1 MGRLL
6 RSIIEIS
13 GIKDCIIRD
22 MSKKDHALK
31 VFTEIHDLISFHDA
45 ELRRSAEIYD
55 RVRKC
60 FRLLFKYKWGGI
72 PPEKA
77 YHAEEGVE
85 NWDLQDDVMEQ
96 YESFFQE
103 VKEELRLACVSYHQ
117 LPTRPLDYG
126 TYCAFMETYRMCMDD
141 GDIGVIPTETE
152 EKYLS
157 IVVGGNMWTEVCA
170 EAKIKNVYLEHRL
183 KYNAKLKDLV
193 FKLAVHSRIN
203 QRKYKI
209 YASVVEGFRNALID
223 VMKKVESMYGEANTK
238 SREEMDEDVEKY
250 IKNQLMSYASYT
262 SSQGIVSSTKT
273 PTQDKRSDMLR
284 QLHALCV

>member
-1 MGRLL
+1 
-6 RSIIEIS
+6 
-13 GIKDCIIRD
+13 
-22 MSKKDHALK
+22 MSRRDHALK
-31 VFTEIHDLISFHDA
+31 VFTEIHDLISSHDT
-45 ELRRSAEIYD
+45 ELRWSGVVYD

-60 FRLLFKYKWGGI
+60 FRLLFKYKWGEV

-85 NWDLQDDVMEQ
+85 NWDLQDGVMEQ

-170 EAKIKNVYLEHRL
+170 EADIKNVYLEHRL

-193 FKLAVHSRIN
+193 IKLAVHSRIN
-203 QRKYKI
+203 QGRYKI
-209 YASVVEGFRNALID
+209 YASVVEGFRNALMD
-223 VMKKVESMYGEANTK
+223 VFEKVKSMYVPDAKTK

-250 IKNQLMSYASYT
+250 IKGQLMSYASYT

-273 PTQDKRSDMLR
+273 LTQDKRSDLLR

>member
-1 MGRLL
+1 
-6 RSIIEIS
+6 
-13 GIKDCIIRD
+13 
-22 MSKKDHALK
+22 MSRRDHALK
-31 VFTEIHDLISFHDA
+31 VFSEIHDLISRHDDG
-45 ELRRSAEIYD
+45 LSWCDVVHD

-60 FRLLFKYKWGGI
+60 FGLLFKYKWGGV
-72 PPEKA
+72 PPETA

-85 NWDLQDDVMEQ
+85 NWEWCDGVMEQ
-96 YESFFQE
+96 YESILLK

-141 GDIGVIPTETE
+141 GDMDVIPTETE

-170 EAKIKNVYLEHRL
+170 EADIKNVYLEHRL

-193 FKLAVHSRIN
+193 IKLAVHWRIN

-209 YASVVEGFRNALID
+209 YASVVEGFRNALTD
-223 VMKKVESMYGEANTK
+223 VLEKVKSIYVREAKTK
-238 SREEMDEDVEKY
+238 SREEMDEYVEKY
-250 IKNQLMSYASYT
+250 IKGQLMSYASYT

-273 PTQDKRSDMLR
+273 LTQDKRSDLLR

>member
-1 MGRLL
+1 VKCELGT
-6 RSIIEIS
+6 
-13 GIKDCIIRD
+13 IKACIIRD
-22 MSKKDHALK
+22 MLTEDHALQ

-45 ELRRSAEIYD
+45 ELRRSAEVYD

-60 FRLLFKYKWGGI
+60 FRLLFKYKWGGV

-85 NWDLQDDVMEQ
+85 NWEWLDGVKEQ
-96 YESFFQE
+96 YESFFHE

-141 GDIGVIPTETE
+141 GDMDVIPTETE

-157 IVVGGNMWTEVCA
+157 IVVGGKKWTEVCA
-170 EAKIKNVYLEHRL
+170 EAKIKNAYLEHRL
-183 KYNAKLKDLV
+183 KYNARLKDLV

-223 VMKKVESMYGEANTK
+223 VMKKIESMYGE
-238 SREEMDEDVEKY
+238 SREEMNEDVETY

-273 PTQDKRSDMLR
+273 RTQDKRSDLLR